1 MTQGRKGTPSEGF
14 IYLLSGK
21 DWMARFN
28 MAWLLDAGEP
38 EVVLSKRRTYR
49 FADRDLFHTAE
60 NAEVFTSREPR
71 MKDSPLGYRLEKD
84 RPEGRVITRR
94 FILPSAK
101 MKVSYHA
108 PGDAKIHLA
117 IMDESNSRLRDTHA
131 LTGSYQIDRIIDD
144 WQDGPIDGWVGKTV
158 QVHIQ
163 LHGDAEIF
171 GFAFDEVST
180 AGSDTDSIGP
190 SDHRFVLPPRHEYA
204 MAQNPP
210 FVESVENTG
219 PFAVSDNR
227 VPGIR
232 TGFRLQDPDRPGHI
246 LTSKVSLPGREMK
259 ISGDPGSG
267 TITVS
272 LFDESGNLLNTSKPL
287 GGGLKTR
294 QIVEWTNGFT
304 LKEHVSKTVTLRF
317 ELTREARIYGLHF
330 DQVFW
335 E

>member
-1 MTQGRKGTPSEGF
+1 
-14 IYLLSGK
+14 
-21 DWMARFN
+21 
-28 MAWLLDAGEP
+28 
-38 EVVLSKRRTYR
+38 
-49 FADRDLFHTAE
+49 
-60 NAEVFTSREPR
+60 
-71 MKDSPLGYRLEKD
+71 
-84 RPEGRVITRR
+84 
-94 FILPSAK
+94 
-101 MKVSYHA
+101 
-108 PGDAKIHLA
+108 
-117 IMDESNSRLRDTHA
+117 
-131 LTGSYQIDRIIDD
+131 
-144 WQDGPIDGWVGKTV
+144 
-158 QVHIQ
+158 
-163 LHGDAEIF
+163 
-171 GFAFDEVST
+171 
-180 AGSDTDSIGP
+180 
-190 SDHRFVLPPRHEYA
+190 

-219 PFAVSDNR
+219 PFTVSDNR